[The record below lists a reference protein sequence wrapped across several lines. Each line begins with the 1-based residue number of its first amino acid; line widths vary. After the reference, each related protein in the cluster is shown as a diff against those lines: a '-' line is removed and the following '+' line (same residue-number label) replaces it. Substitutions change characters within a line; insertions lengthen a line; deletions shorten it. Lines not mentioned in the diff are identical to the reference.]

1 MNINELINQALAKY
15 SMEGHPQPSA
25 LYLGTREESLLLKE
39 IEKMPKL
46 ATQMASY
53 PPRPKWNGLSVYRVN
68 ETSHIAFS

>member
-1 MNINELINQALAKY
+1 MNINELIYNAFNKY
-15 SMEGHPQPSA
+15 MTEGHPQPSA

>member
-15 SMEGHPQPSA
+15 IMEGHPQPSA